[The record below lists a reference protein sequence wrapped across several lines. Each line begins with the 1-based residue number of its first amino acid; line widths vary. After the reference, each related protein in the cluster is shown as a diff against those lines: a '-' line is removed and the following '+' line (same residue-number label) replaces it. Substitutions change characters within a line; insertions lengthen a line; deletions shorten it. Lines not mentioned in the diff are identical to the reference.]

1 MNENYSH
8 PEKPKNCDDGIFG
21 LFPRR
26 PLVPLPLFLLQAKK
40 KKRKI
45 CGRGKN
51 VGLGLAKVSFFA
63 NRLASSFLF
72 CGFIGILDTGSPLTL
87 HTFLFDTMNTHI
99 TLTLFIYLSIYLR
112 PSTCVK

>member
-1 MNENYSH
+1 MH
-8 PEKPKNCDDGIFG
+8 TPFDDGIF
-21 LFPRR
+21 
-26 PLVPLPLFLLQAKK
+26 LVCFFLISSSPFAFLFLLQTK

-51 VGLGLAKVSFFA
+51 MGLGLAKVSFFA

-72 CGFIGILDTGSPLTL
+72 CGFIGILDTSPLTL

>member
-1 MNENYSH
+1 MH
-8 PEKPKNCDDGIFG
+8 TPFDDGIFWFVSSS
-21 LFPRR
+21 LSPCAFAFVSPSS
-26 PLVPLPLFLLQAKK
+26 KK

-72 CGFIGILDTGSPLTL
+72 CGFIGILDTSPLTL

-99 TLTLFIYLSIYLR
+99 TLTLFIYLSVYLR

>member
-1 MNENYSH
+1 MH
-8 PEKPKNCDDGIFG
+8 TPFDKNVMMEFFG

-40 KKRKI
+40 KIEKLREREK
-45 CGRGKN
+45 CG
-51 VGLGLAKVSFFA
+51 GLGLAKVSFFA

-72 CGFIGILDTGSPLTL
+72 CGFIGILDTSPLTL